1 MKKMNNKGFTLIELI
16 IVIAI
21 IAILLALIA
30 PNLVSFLGTAEDTAS
45 RANAKTAYSSAFAW
59 ATSQRTEGITVPAGK
74 AELKRN
80 GNNIEV
86 TSSVQVDGEGAYD
99 DLKTFFIAEELP
111 EGQIITVVFG
121 ESGSV
126 SFVEWPDAVTY
137 PSKENEG
144 AGEGAGAGGTE

>member
-59 ATSQRTEGITVPAGK
+59 ATSQRTEGITVPAGS
-74 AELKRN
+74 ATLQRS
-80 GNNIEV
+80 GATITV
-86 TSSVQVDGEGAYD
+86 TSAPTDANAPDDAYA
-99 DLKTFFIAEELP
+99 DLATFFIAEELP
-111 EGQIITVVFG
+111 EGDQIQIVFG

-126 SFVEWPDAVTY
+126 SMVIWPDAVTY
-137 PSKENEG
+137 PSKE
-144 AGEGAGAGGTE
+144 GEGAGGTE